1 MSGDH
6 QEDVDGEDPGGHV
19 DHHGGKVES
28 EDGQQDV
35 HLDEDENEG
44 EDEIDMKVE
53 VKMKMKMKMEMEMKV
68 TEKMETK
75 LNKKQDVHQAEDQ
88 PYATPDYP
96 RLHQTPSFL
105 KKGTQINFDQS
116 QIQDQD
122 LGPRSRLRI

>member
-1 MSGDH
+1 MSGNH

-19 DHHGGKVES
+19 DHHRGEVES

-35 HLDEDENEG
+35 HLDECENEVEG
-44 EDEIDMKVE
+44 EVEDVYEDGNGDKGGKVE
-53 VKMKMKMKMEMEMKV
+53 CEDC
-68 TEKMETK
+68 
-75 LNKKQDVHQAEDQ
+75 KQDVHQAKDQ

-122 LGPRSRLRI
+122 LGPRLRLRI

>member
-35 HLDEDENEG
+35 HLDEDECENED
-44 EDEIDMKVE
+44 EDEIEMKVE
-53 VKMKMKMKMEMEMKV
+53 VEMKMKMEMEMKV

-75 LNKKQDVHQAEDQ
+75 LNVKTASRMF
-88 PYATPDYP
+88 TRP
-96 RLHQTPSFL
+96 RTNQMPL
-105 KKGTQINFDQS
+105 QI
-116 QIQDQD
+116 IQGFIK
-122 LGPRSRLRI
+122 LALF

>member
-1 MSGDH
+1 
-6 QEDVDGEDPGGHV
+6 
-19 DHHGGKVES
+19 
-28 EDGQQDV
+28 
-35 HLDEDENEG
+35 
-44 EDEIDMKVE
+44 MKL
-53 VKMKMKMKMEMEMKV
+53 KMEMEMKV

-122 LGPRSRLRI
+122 LGPRLRLRI